1 MSFEQIRVARG
12 PVARITLARPA
23 ERNAMTPRMGREIV
37 RAVAE
42 INADDAVR
50 VVVIT
55 GEGKGFCSGADLRT
69 LGAEAGHKPGA
80 DDGSGEEAE
89 GLGGGENF
97 YRAFLSIRDL
107 RVPSIAAINGHA
119 IGAGFCFSLGAD
131 LRVMHRD
138 AKVGMTFVRLGIH
151 PGMAATW
158 TLPRLVGPAR
168 AADLLYTGRLV
179 GADEALALGI
189 ANRIAGDDFEA
200 VVEEMAGQIA
210 SSAPLAVRAT
220 KQTLRGS
227 EARTI
232 DDALTREA
240 SVQAVTFTTEDAA
253 EGIRAMREKRAAD
266 FKGR

>member
-1 MSFEQIRVARG
+1 
-12 PVARITLARPA
+12 
-23 ERNAMTPRMGREIV
+23 MTPLMGREIM
-37 RAVAE
+37 RAVEE
-42 INADDAVR
+42 INADDSVR
-50 VVVIT
+50 VVVLT

-69 LGAEAGHKPGA
+69 LGAEAG
-80 DDGSGEEAE
+80 SGEDAE

-158 TLPRLVGPAR
+158 NLPRLIGPSQ
-168 AADLLYTGRLV
+168 AADLLYTGRLI
-179 GADEALALGI
+179 GADEALALGV
-189 ANRIAGDDFEA
+189 ANRIAGDDFDA
-200 VVEEMAGQIA
+200 VVDELAGQIA
-210 SSAPLAVRAT
+210 SAAPLAVRAT

-227 EARTI
+227 EGRTI
-232 DDALTREA
+232 EDALTREA
-240 SVQAVTFTTEDAA
+240 AVQAVTFTSEDAG
-253 EGIRAMREKRAAD
+253 EGIRAMREKRTPD

>member
-1 MSFEQIRVARG
+1 MMSFDEIRVTRG
-12 PVARITLARPA
+12 EIARITLARPA

-42 INADDAVR
+42 INADDSVR

-69 LGAEAGHKPGA
+69 LGAEA
-80 DDGSGEEAE
+80 GSGEEAE

-131 LRVMHRD
+131 VRVMHRD

-158 TLPRLVGPAR
+158 TLPRLIGPAW

-189 ANRIAGDDFEA
+189 ANRVAGDDFVS
-200 VVEEMAGQIA
+200 VVDEMAGQIA
-210 SSAPLAVRAT
+210 SSAPLAVRET
-220 KQTLRGS
+220 KRTLRGS

-253 EGIRAMREKRAAD
+253 EGIRAMREKRPAQ
-266 FKGR
+266 FRGR

>member
-1 MSFEQIRVARG
+1 MAFEQIRVTRG
-12 PVARITLARPA
+12 RVARITLARPA
-23 ERNAMTPRMGREIV
+23 ERNAMTPLMGREIM
-37 RAVAE
+37 RAVEE
-42 INADDAVR
+42 INADDSVR
-50 VVVIT
+50 VVVLT

-69 LGAEAGHKPGA
+69 LGAEAG
-80 DDGSGEEAE
+80 SGEDAE

-158 TLPRLVGPAR
+158 NLPRLIGPSQ
-168 AADLLYTGRLV
+168 AADLLYTGRLI
-179 GADEALALGI
+179 GADEALALGV
-189 ANRIAGDDFEA
+189 ANRIAGDDFDA
-200 VVEEMAGQIA
+200 VVDELAGQIA
-210 SSAPLAVRAT
+210 GAAPLAVRAT

-227 EARTI
+227 EGRTI
-232 DDALTREA
+232 EDALTREA
-240 SVQAVTFTTEDAA
+240 AVQAVTFTSEDAG
-253 EGIRAMREKRAAD
+253 EGIRAMREKRTPD

>member
-1 MSFEQIRVARG
+1 MPFEQIRVTGTAEG
-12 PVARITLARPA
+12 TIARITLARPA
-23 ERNAMTPRMGREIV
+23 ERNAMTPLMGREIV
-37 RAVAE
+37 RAVDQ
-42 INADDAVR
+42 INADSSVR
-50 VVVIT
+50 VVVLT

-69 LGAEAGHKPGA
+69 LGAEAG
-80 DDGSGEEAE
+80 SGEDAE

-107 RVPSIAAINGHA
+107 KVPSIAAINGHA

-158 TLPRLVGPAR
+158 TLPRLVGPSV

-179 GADEALALGI
+179 GAEEALALGI
-189 ANRIAGDDFEA
+189 ANRVAGDDFEA
-200 VVEEMAGQIA
+200 VVDELAGQIA
-210 SSAPLAVRAT
+210 GCAPLAVRAT
-220 KQTLRGS
+220 RQTLRGS
-227 EARTI
+227 EGRTI

-240 SVQAVTFTTEDAA
+240 SVQAVTFTSEDAA
-253 EGIRAMREKRAAD
+253 EGIRAMREKRAPQ
-266 FKGR
+266 FKGK

>member
-1 MSFEQIRVARG
+1 MSFEQIRVTSTAEG
-12 PVARITLARPA
+12 TITRITLARPA
-23 ERNAMTPRMGREIV
+23 ERNAMTPQMGREIV
-37 RAVAE
+37 RAVDQ
-42 INADDAVR
+42 INADAAVR

-69 LGAEAGHKPGA
+69 LGAEAG
-80 DDGSGEEAE
+80 SGEDAE

-107 RVPSIAAINGHA
+107 NVPTIAAINGHA

-158 TLPRLVGPAR
+158 TLPRLVGPSV

-179 GADEALALGI
+179 GAEEALALGI
-189 ANRIAGDDFEA
+189 ANRVAADDFEA
-200 VVEEMAGQIA
+200 VVDELAGQIA
-210 SSAPLAVRAT
+210 GCAPLAVRAT
-220 KQTLRGS
+220 RQTLRGS
-227 EARTI
+227 EGRTI

-240 SVQAVTFTTEDAA
+240 SVQAVTFTSEDAA
-253 EGIRAMREKRAAD
+253 EGIRAMREKRAPR
-266 FKGR
+266 FLGK

>member
-1 MSFEQIRVARG
+1 MDFEQIRVTKDGA
-12 PVARITLARPA
+12 VARITLDRPA

-37 RAVAE
+37 AAVAAL
-42 INADDAVR
+42 NADDDVR
-50 VVVIT
+50 VVVVT
-55 GEGKGFCSGADLRT
+55 GAGKGFCSGANLAT
-69 LGAEAGHKPGA
+69 LGAETG
-80 DDGSGEEAE
+80 DGGDGE

-97 YRAFLSIRDL
+97 YRAFLSLRDL

-119 IGAGFCFSLGAD
+119 VGAGFCFALAAD

-158 TLPRLVGPAR
+158 NLPRLVGPTV

-179 GADEALALGI
+179 GADEALALGL
-189 ANRIAGDDFEA
+189 ANRVGGDDFDA
-200 VVEEMAGQIA
+200 VVEELAGAIA
-210 SSAPLAVRAT
+210 SAAPVAVRSL

-227 EARTI
+227 EGRTI

-240 SVQAVTFTTEDAA
+240 SVQAMTFATEDAA
-253 EGIRAMREKRAAD
+253 EGIRAMREKRPPV
-266 FKGR
+266 FRNR

>member
-1 MSFEQIRVARG
+1 MSFEQIRVTSTAEG
-12 PVARITLARPA
+12 TIARITLARPA
-23 ERNAMTPRMGREIV
+23 ERNAMTPQMGREIV
-37 RAVAE
+37 RAVDQ
-42 INADDAVR
+42 INADASVR

-69 LGAEAGHKPGA
+69 LGAEAG
-80 DDGSGEEAE
+80 SGEDAE

-107 RVPSIAAINGHA
+107 KVPTIAAINGHA

-138 AKVGMTFVRLGIH
+138 ARVGMTFVRLGIH

-158 TLPRLVGPAR
+158 TLPRLVGPSV

-179 GADEALALGI
+179 GAEEALALGI
-189 ANRIAGDDFEA
+189 ANRVAGDDFDA
-200 VVEEMAGQIA
+200 VVDELAGQIA
-210 SSAPLAVRAT
+210 GCAPLAVRAT
-220 KQTLRGS
+220 RQTLRGS
-227 EARTI
+227 EGRTI

-240 SVQAVTFTTEDAA
+240 SVQAVTFASEDAA
-253 EGIRAMREKRAAD
+253 EGIRAMREKRAPR
-266 FKGR
+266 FQGR

>member
-1 MSFEQIRVARG
+1 MPFEQIRVTRG
-12 PVARITLARPA
+12 QVARITLARPA
-23 ERNAMTPRMGREIV
+23 ERNAMTPLMGREIM
-37 RAVAE
+37 RAVEE
-42 INADDAVR
+42 INADDSVR
-50 VVVIT
+50 VVVLT

-69 LGAEAGHKPGA
+69 LGAEAG
-80 DDGSGEEAE
+80 SGEDTE

-97 YRAFLSIRDL
+97 YRAFLSIREL

-119 IGAGFCFSLGAD
+119 IGAGFCFSLGTD

-158 TLPRLVGPAR
+158 NLPRLVGPAA

-189 ANRIAGDDFEA
+189 ANRIAGDDFDA
-200 VVEEMAGQIA
+200 VVDELAQQIA
-210 SSAPLAVRAT
+210 SAAPLAVRAT

-227 EARTI
+227 EGRTI
-232 DDALTREA
+232 EDALTREA
-240 SVQAVTFTTEDAA
+240 AVQAVTFTSEDAG
-253 EGIRAMREKRAAD
+253 EGIRAMREKRVAE

>member
-1 MSFEQIRVARG
+1 MSFEQIQLTKGGAIG
-12 PVARITLARPA
+12 RITLHRPA
-23 ERNAMTPRMGREIV
+23 ERNAMTPLMGREIM
-37 RAVAE
+37 RAVDE
-42 INADDAVR
+42 FNADDAVR

-55 GEGKGFCSGADLRT
+55 GAGKGFCSGADLRT
-69 LGAEAGHKPGA
+69 LGAEAGSG
-80 DDGSGEEAE
+80 DGEE

-119 IGAGFCFSLGAD
+119 VGAGFCFSLGAD

-158 TLPRLVGPAR
+158 TLPRLVGPSV

-189 ANRIAGDDFEA
+189 ANRVAGDDFDA
-200 VVEEMAGQIA
+200 VVAEMAEAFA
-210 SSAPLAVRAT
+210 SAAPLAVRGA
-220 KQTLRGS
+220 KETLRSS
-227 EARTI
+227 ESRTI
-232 DDALTREA
+232 DEALSREA
-240 SVQAVTFTTEDAA
+240 SVQAVTFTTSDAS
-253 EGIRAMREKRAAD
+253 EGIQAMREKRPPL
-266 FKGR
+266 FHGR

>member
-1 MSFEQIRVARG
+1 MAFEQIRVTRG
-12 PVARITLARPA
+12 RVARITLARPA
-23 ERNAMTPRMGREIV
+23 ERNAMTPLMGREIM
-37 RAVAE
+37 RAVEE
-42 INADDAVR
+42 INADDSVR
-50 VVVIT
+50 VVVLT

-69 LGAEAGHKPGA
+69 LGAEAG
-80 DDGSGEEAE
+80 SGEDAE

-158 TLPRLVGPAR
+158 NLPRLIGPSQ
-168 AADLLYTGRLV
+168 AADLLYTGRLI
-179 GADEALALGI
+179 GADEALALGV
-189 ANRIAGDDFEA
+189 ANRIAGDDFDA
-200 VVEEMAGQIA
+200 VVDELAGQIA
-210 SSAPLAVRAT
+210 SAAPLAVRAT

-227 EARTI
+227 EGRTI
-232 DDALTREA
+232 EDALTREA
-240 SVQAVTFTTEDAA
+240 AVQAVTFTSEDAG
-253 EGIRAMREKRAAD
+253 EGIRAMREKRTPD